1 MTNNNKATII
11 TRNWHHIDASGKVLG
26 RLATEVAVL
35 LHGKHKI
42 NFRRHI
48 DMGDIVVITNAS
60 KVVVTGN
67 KETDKFYYNHSGY
80 PGGLKT
86 TNVAKLR
93 QTYPE
98 RIIIKAVTGMLPK
111 TLLRDVYLKR
121 LKVYPDSEHPH
132 IANLPTK
139 TVQHKGHS

>member
-1 MTNNNKATII
+1 MANNTESTTI
-11 TRNWHHIDASGKVLG
+11 TRNWHHIDANGRVLG

-48 DMGDIVVITNAS
+48 DMGDIVVITNAN

-93 QTYPE
+93 QTHPE

-111 TLLRDVYLKR
+111 TLLRDDYLKR
-121 LKVYPDSEHPH
+121 LKVYAGSEHPH
-132 IANLPTK
+132 SANLSNKSK
-139 TVQHKGHS
+139 TE

>member
-1 MTNNNKATII
+1 MTSNTKTTGI
-11 TRNWHHIDASGKVLG
+11 TRNWHHIDANGRILG

-35 LHGKHKI
+35 LHGKHKPG
-42 NFRRHI
+42 FRRHI

-67 KETDKFYYNHSGY
+67 KETDKLYYNHSGY

-93 QTYPE
+93 QTHPE
-98 RIIIKAVTGMLPK
+98 RIISKAVTGMLPK
-111 TLLRDVYLKR
+111 TLLRDDYLKR
-121 LKVYPDSEHPH
+121 LKVYTGPEHPH
-132 IANLPTK
+132 SANLSKNTDEP
-139 TVQHKGHS
+139 KG